1 MTRVNDNTFM
11 AYGEGLHKKEALT
24 GPITTRAKARVIYGE
39 IVSRMHGCE
48 TLTGLQAY
56 LASIEPEILQFEQEL
71 DYLWNGDG
79 EDFAGL
85 SEEMIRA
92 LEKFRGPIP
101 GSRAAVAHQEEGTG
115 L

>member
-1 MTRVNDNTFM
+1 MTRVNDNAFL
-11 AYGEGLHKKEALT
+11 AYGDTLHRKEKLSGPIAIRKEAKD
-24 GPITTRAKARVIYGE
+24 AYAE
-39 IVSRMHGCE
+39 IVSRMHAAE
-48 TLTGLQAY
+48 TLTGLQDY
-56 LASIEPEILQFEQEL
+56 LASIEPQIRQFEQEL
-71 DYLWNGDG
+71 DYFWNGDG

>member
-1 MTRVNDNTFM
+1 MSYVNSNAFM
-11 AYGEGLHKKEALT
+11 AYGDTLHRKEALT
-24 GPITTRAKARVIYGE
+24 GPLTSRKEAKEAYAA
-39 IVSRMHGCE
+39 IVRRIHAA
-48 TLTGLQAY
+48 TNLRDLQDY
-56 LASIEPEILQFEQEL
+56 LASIEPMIRQFEQEL

-101 GSRAAVAHQEEGTG
+101 GSRAAVANQEEGLG